1 MNYKEEQRI
10 IMTLDAGG
18 TNFVFSAIAGGKE
31 IVEPFV
37 LPSVPTHIDHC
48 LKNIVTGFHHILKLL
63 PETPVAI
70 SFAFRGR
77 PIMRQEL
84 LAIYP
89 TFRPFEAEL
98 L

>member
-48 LKNIVTGFHHILKLL
+48 LKI
-63 PETPVAI
+63 
-70 SFAFRGR
+70 
-77 PIMRQEL
+77 
-84 LAIYP
+84 
-89 TFRPFEAEL
+89 
-98 L
+98 

>member
-1 MNYKEEQRI
+1 
-10 IMTLDAGG
+10 MTLDAGG

-70 SFAFRGR
+70 SFAFPG
-77 PIMRQEL
+77 PADYDALFFFIIHNL
-84 LAIYP
+84 LLFKSNISFDC
-89 TFRPFEAEL
+89 TTSL
-98 L
+98 LF

>member
-63 PETPVAI
+63 PETPVA
-70 SFAFRGR
+70 
-77 PIMRQEL
+77 MRQEL